1 MNRQTVKGYQKTYI
15 NDQIWIST
23 FSGGF
28 QRAKIY
34 KPNTEDKW
42 RAGLRVFIKSK
53 IEESLASSYQ
63 NKTPSTKDH
72 IKNLLSIKRK
82 IDKNFK
88 KFLVGGEM
96 KFGVVQKLFNLY
108 LKLQWCLGNC
118 AEPPHC
124 PFDSIIIK
132 KLSMKSPPR
141 WTKFNDRKIYMDLV
155 ERALEVS
162 GNKSIAKW
170 ELETYQKDRLLSNLK
185 KQ

>member
-63 NKTPSTKDH
+63 IKTPSMSDSGQSLQAVRLTSVLFRQTSLRKAH
-72 IKNLLSIKRK
+72 ILSHCVFSSYIRSIRLARLFIDPSFIKE
-82 IDKNFK
+82 I
-88 KFLVGGEM
+88 
-96 KFGVVQKLFNLY
+96 
-108 LKLQWCLGNC
+108 
-118 AEPPHC
+118 
-124 PFDSIIIK
+124 
-132 KLSMKSPPR
+132 
-141 WTKFNDRKIYMDLV
+141 
-155 ERALEVS
+155 
-162 GNKSIAKW
+162 
-170 ELETYQKDRLLSNLK
+170 
-185 KQ
+185 